1 MPKPATRV
9 TSRYAAEA
17 AIYLGQLIRQS
28 RIGRKETVAELA
40 ERAGVSRGL
49 LQRIE
54 RGDAGCSIGAV
65 FEVAALVGIRLF
77 DLDRERLTANTQML
91 AQTLTLLPR
100 IAPAPAK
107 RAVKDDF

>member
-1 MPKPATRV
+1 MSKPAARV

-17 AIYLGQLIRQS
+17 MTYLGQLIRQS
-28 RIGRKETVAELA
+28 RIARKETVADLA
-40 ERAGVSRGL
+40 ERAGISRGL

-54 RGDAGCSIGAV
+54 HGDPGCSIGAT

-77 DLDRERLTANTQML
+77 DLDRERLATNTQML

-100 IAPAPAK
+100 VSRPSGKP
-107 RAVKDDF
+107 VKDDF

>member
-1 MPKPATRV
+1 MPKPVNRV
-9 TSRYAAEA
+9 TSRYAIEA
-17 AIYLGQLIRQS
+17 MIYLGRLIRQS
-28 RIGRKETVAELA
+28 RIGRKETVAQLA

-54 RGDAGCSIGAV
+54 RGDPGCSIGAV

-77 DLDRERLTANTQML
+77 DLDRERLTANNQML

-100 IAPAPAK
+100 AAPSSGKP
-107 RAVKDDF
+107 VKDDF